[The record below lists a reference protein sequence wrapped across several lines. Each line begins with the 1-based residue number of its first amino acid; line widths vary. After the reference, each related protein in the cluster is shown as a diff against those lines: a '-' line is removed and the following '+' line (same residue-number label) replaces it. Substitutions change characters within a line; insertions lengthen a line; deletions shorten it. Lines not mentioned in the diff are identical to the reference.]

1 MSYNRLDIT
10 RKFLKI
16 RARKCSRCGF
26 RIYFALLKEVG
37 IMERKVK
44 YITKLE
50 LLDKLSSKEKEE
62 LKEVTDKFAFRTNN
76 YYNSLINWKDP
87 DDPIRRI
94 VIPTTEEL
102 EVWGK
107 LDASNESKYMKVH
120 GLEHKYPDTA
130 LLLVT
135 DVCGIYCRFCFRKR
149 LFMNDNDEVARDVS
163 EGLEYIRNHP
173 EINNVLLTGGDPLV
187 LATFKL
193 EKILKALADIPHVR
207 IVRIGTKMLAVNP
220 FRVIDDPELL
230 DLFDWFNT
238 HTGKKLYLMNHFNHP
253 RELTKEA
260 KEAIGLVQKTGT
272 TLTNQTP
279 ILKGIND
286 DVQTLKELLEELSFI
301 GVPPYYVFQCRP
313 TAGNKTYSTTIEE
326 TIDLVEEVRSRMSGL
341 GARVRYVMSHE
352 TGKIEILGKT
362 SELVF
367 FRYHRAANPDNAGK
381 FMVYRRNPSAHWF
394 DDYTELVEEYR
405 VETSEQCV

>member
-1 MSYNRLDIT
+1 MGN
-10 RKFLKI
+10 
-16 RARKCSRCGF
+16 
-26 RIYFALLKEVG
+26 
-37 IMERKVK
+37 KVK
-44 YITKLE
+44 YIIKLE
-50 LLDKLSSKEKEE
+50 QVEELSQEEKQQ
-62 LKEVTDKFAFRTNN
+62 LKEVTEKFAFRTNN
-76 YYNSLINWKDP
+76 YYNSLIDWSDP

-102 EVWGK
+102 DVWGK

-173 EINNVLLTGGDPLV
+173 EVNNVLLTGGDPLV

-193 EKILKALADIPHVR
+193 EKILKALAEIPHVR
-207 IVRIGTKMLAVNP
+207 IVRIGSKMLAVNP
-220 FRVIDDPELL
+220 FRVIDDPALLEL
-230 DLFDWFNT
+230 FEWFNSE
-238 HTGKKLYLMNHFNHP
+238 TGKKLYLMNHFNHP
-253 RELTKEA
+253 RELTDEA
-260 KEAIGLVQKTGT
+260 KRAVELVQKTGT

-286 DVQTLKELLEELSFI
+286 SYPVLKELLEELSFI

-313 TAGNKTYSTTIEE
+313 TAGNKAYSTKIED
-326 TIDLVEEVRSRMSGL
+326 TIDLVEAVRSAVSGL
-341 GARVRYVMSHE
+341 AARVRYVMSHE

-362 SELVF
+362 NELVF
-367 FRYHRAANPDNAGK
+367 FRYHRAADPENAGK
-381 FMVYRRNPSAHWF
+381 FMVYRRNPEAHWF
-394 DDYTELVEEYR
+394 DDYSELVDEYKIDFQ
-405 VETSEQCV
+405 EQYV

>member
-1 MSYNRLDIT
+1 MQ
-10 RKFLKI
+10 K
-16 RARKCSRCGF
+16 
-26 RIYFALLKEVG
+26 
-37 IMERKVK
+37 KVK
-44 YITKLE
+44 YIIKLD
-50 LLDKLSSKEKEE
+50 LIPQLKDREKEE
-62 LKEVTDKFAFRTNN
+62 LKQVTDKFAFRTND
-76 YYNSLINWKDP
+76 YYNSLINWDDP
-87 DDPIRRI
+87 EDPIRRI

-102 EVWGK
+102 DVWGK

-193 EKILKALADIPHVR
+193 EKTLKALAEIPHVR
-207 IVRIGTKMLAVNP
+207 IVRIGSKMLAVNP
-220 FRVIDDPELL
+220 FRVIDDPSLLEL
-230 DLFDWFNT
+230 FEWFNT
-238 HTGKKLYLMNHFNHP
+238 ETGKKLYLMNHFNHP

-260 KEAIGLVQKTGT
+260 CKAVELVQKTGT

-286 DVQTLKELLEELSFI
+286 NEETLRELLEELSFM

-313 TAGNKTYSTTIEE
+313 TAGNKTYSTKIEE
-326 TIDLVEEVRSRMSGL
+326 TIDLVEAVRAKVSGL
-341 GARVRYVMSHE
+341 AARVRYVMSHE

-367 FRYHRAANPDNAGK
+367 FRYHRAADPENAGK
-381 FMVYRRNPSAHWF
+381 FMVYKRNPDAHWF
-394 DDYTELVEEYR
+394 DDYKELVEEYK
-405 VETSEQCV
+405 VETQEQFV

>member
-1 MSYNRLDIT
+1 MD
-10 RKFLKI
+10 
-16 RARKCSRCGF
+16 
-26 RIYFALLKEVG
+26 
-37 IMERKVK
+37 RKVK

-50 LLDKLSSKEKEE
+50 LVNKLSEKERKE
-62 LKEVTDKFAFRTNN
+62 LKRVTEKFAFRTND
-76 YYNSLINWKDP
+76 YYNSLINWEDP
-87 DDPIRRI
+87 EDPIRKI

-163 EGLEYIRNHP
+163 EGLEYIRKHT

-193 EKILKALADIPHVR
+193 ERILKALADIPHVR

-220 FRVIDDPELL
+220 YRIINDTDLL
-230 DLFDWFNT
+230 KLFEWFNEE
-238 HTGKKLYLMNHFNHP
+238 TGKKLYVMNHFNHP

-260 KEAIGLVQKTGT
+260 RRAIALVQRTGT
-272 TLTNQTP
+272 TQTNQTP
-279 ILKGIND
+279 ILRGIND
-286 DVQTLKELLEELSFI
+286 SPDTLKELLEELSFV

-313 TAGNKTYSTTIEE
+313 TAGNKTYSTRIEE
-326 TIDLVEEVRSRMSGL
+326 TIDLVEAVRMKVSGL
-341 GARVRYVMSHE
+341 AARVRYVMSHE
-352 TGKIEILGKT
+352 SGKIEILGKT
-362 SELVF
+362 GELVF
-367 FRYHRAANPDNAGK
+367 FRYHRAADPENAGR
-381 FMVYRRNPSAHWF
+381 FMVFKRNPNAHWF
-394 DDYTELVEEYR
+394 DDYTNLVDEYR
-405 VETSEQCV
+405 VEMEEELV

>member
-1 MSYNRLDIT
+1 MK
-10 RKFLKI
+10 RKI
-16 RARKCSRCGF
+16 
-26 RIYFALLKEVG
+26 
-37 IMERKVK
+37 K

-50 LLDKLSSKEKEE
+50 LVENLTDKEKKD
-62 LKEVTDKFAFRTNN
+62 LKQVTEKFAFRTND
-76 YYNSLINWKDP
+76 YYNSLINWDDP
-87 DDPIRRI
+87 EDPIRRI
-94 VIPTTEEL
+94 VIPTLEEL

-107 LDASNESKYMKVH
+107 LDASNESKYTKVH

-163 EGLEYIRNHP
+163 EGLEYIRNHH

-193 EKILKALADIPHVR
+193 EKTLKALAEIPHVR
-207 IVRIGTKMLAVNP
+207 IVRIGSKMLAVNP
-220 FRVIDDPELL
+220 FRIIDDPSLLEL
-230 DLFDWFNT
+230 FEWFNT
-238 HTGKKLYLMNHFNHP
+238 ETGKKLYLMNHFNHP

-260 KEAIGLVQKTGT
+260 RKAVEIVHKTGT

-286 DVQTLKELLEELSFI
+286 NEEALKELLEELSFM

-313 TAGNKTYSTTIEE
+313 TAGNKTYSTKIEE
-326 TIDLVEEVRSRMSGL
+326 TIDLVESVRSKVSGL
-341 GARVRYVMSHE
+341 AARVRYVMSHE
-352 TGKIEILGKT
+352 TGKIEILGK
-362 SELVF
+362 SSDLIF
-367 FRYHRAANPDNAGK
+367 FRYHRAADPENAGK
-381 FMVYRRNPSAHWF
+381 FMIYKRNPDAHWF
-394 DDYTELVEEYR
+394 DDYKDLVEEYK
-405 VETSEQCV
+405 VETQEQFV

>member
-1 MSYNRLDIT
+1 MN
-10 RKFLKI
+10 
-16 RARKCSRCGF
+16 
-26 RIYFALLKEVG
+26 
-37 IMERKVK
+37 RKVK

-50 LLDKLSSKEKEE
+50 LVNKLSEKERKE
-62 LKEVTDKFAFRTNN
+62 LKRVTEKFAFRTND
-76 YYNSLINWKDP
+76 YYNSLINWEDP
-87 DDPIRRI
+87 EDPIRKI

-163 EGLEYIRNHP
+163 EGLEYIRKHT

-193 EKILKALADIPHVR
+193 ERILKALADIPHVR

-220 FRVIDDPELL
+220 YRIINDTDLL
-230 DLFDWFNT
+230 KLFEWFNEE
-238 HTGKKLYLMNHFNHP
+238 TGKKLYVMNHFNHP

-260 KEAIGLVQKTGT
+260 RRAIALVQRTGT
-272 TLTNQTP
+272 TQTNQTP
-279 ILKGIND
+279 ILRGIND
-286 DVQTLKELLEELSFI
+286 SPDTLKELLEELSFV

-313 TAGNKTYSTTIEE
+313 TAGNKTYSTRIEE
-326 TIDLVEEVRSRMSGL
+326 TIDLVEAVRMKVSGL
-341 GARVRYVMSHE
+341 AARVRYVMSHE
-352 TGKIEILGKT
+352 SGKIEILGKT
-362 SELVF
+362 GELVF
-367 FRYHRAANPDNAGK
+367 FRYHRAADPENAGR
-381 FMVYRRNPSAHWF
+381 FMVFKRNPNAHWF
-394 DDYTELVEEYR
+394 DDYTNLVDEYR
-405 VETSEQCV
+405 VEMEEELV

>member
-1 MSYNRLDIT
+1 MG
-10 RKFLKI
+10 K
-16 RARKCSRCGF
+16 
-26 RIYFALLKEVG
+26 
-37 IMERKVK
+37 KVK
-44 YITKLE
+44 YIIKLD
-50 LLDKLSSKEKEE
+50 LIPE
-62 LKEVTDKFAFRTNN
+62 LKEDERKELAQVTDKFAFRTND
-76 YYNSLINWKDP
+76 YYNSLIDWSDP
-87 DDPIRRI
+87 EDPIRRI

-102 EVWGK
+102 DVWGK

-193 EKILKALADIPHVR
+193 EKTLKALAEIPHVR
-207 IVRIGTKMLAVNP
+207 IVRIGSKMLAVNP
-220 FRVIDDPELL
+220 FRVIDDPSLLEL
-230 DLFDWFNT
+230 FEWFNT
-238 HTGKKLYLMNHFNHP
+238 ETGKKLYLMNHFNHP

-260 KEAIGLVQKTGT
+260 RRAIELVQKTGT

-286 DVQTLKELLEELSFI
+286 NEETLRELLEELSFI

-313 TAGNKTYSTTIEE
+313 TAGNKTYSTKIEE
-326 TIDLVEEVRSRMSGL
+326 TIDLVEAVRAKVSGL
-341 GARVRYVMSHE
+341 AARVRYVMSHE

-367 FRYHRAANPDNAGK
+367 FRYHRAADPENAGK
-381 FMVYRRNPSAHWF
+381 FMVYKRNPDAHWF
-394 DDYTELVEEYR
+394 DDYRELVEEYK
-405 VETSEQCV
+405 VETQEQFV

>member
-1 MSYNRLDIT
+1 MGN
-10 RKFLKI
+10 
-16 RARKCSRCGF
+16 
-26 RIYFALLKEVG
+26 
-37 IMERKVK
+37 KVK
-44 YITKLE
+44 YIIKLE
-50 LLDKLSSKEKEE
+50 QIDELSQEE
-62 LKEVTDKFAFRTNN
+62 RQQLKEVTQKFAFRTNN
-76 YYNSLINWKDP
+76 YYNSLIDWSDP

-102 EVWGK
+102 DVWGK

-173 EINNVLLTGGDPLV
+173 EVNNVLLTGGDPLV

-193 EKILKALADIPHVR
+193 EKILKALAEIPHVR
-207 IVRIGTKMLAVNP
+207 IVRIGSKMLAVNP
-220 FRVIDDPELL
+220 FRVIDDPSLLEL
-230 DLFDWFNT
+230 FEWFNSE
-238 HTGKKLYLMNHFNHP
+238 TGKKLYLMNHFNHP
-253 RELTKEA
+253 RELTDEA
-260 KEAIGLVQKTGT
+260 KRAVELVQKTGT
-272 TLTNQTP
+272 TMTNQTP

-286 DVQTLKELLEELSFI
+286 SYPVLKELLEELSFI

-313 TAGNKTYSTTIEE
+313 TAGNKAYSTKIED
-326 TIDLVEEVRSRMSGL
+326 TIDLVEAVRSAVSGL
-341 GARVRYVMSHE
+341 AARVRYVMSHE

-362 SELVF
+362 NELIF
-367 FRYHRAANPDNAGK
+367 FRYHRAADPENAGK
-381 FMVYRRNPSAHWF
+381 FMVYKRNPEAHWF
-394 DDYTELVEEYR
+394 DDYSELVDEYKIDFQ
-405 VETSEQCV
+405 EQYV

>member
-1 MSYNRLDIT
+1 MQ
-10 RKFLKI
+10 K
-16 RARKCSRCGF
+16 
-26 RIYFALLKEVG
+26 
-37 IMERKVK
+37 KVK
-44 YITKLE
+44 YIIKLD
-50 LLDKLSSKEKEE
+50 LIPQLKDREKEE
-62 LKEVTDKFAFRTNN
+62 LKQVTDKFAFRTND
-76 YYNSLINWKDP
+76 YYNSLINWDDP
-87 DDPIRRI
+87 EDPIRRI

-102 EVWGK
+102 DVWGK
-107 LDASNESKYMKVH
+107 LHASNESKYMKVH

-193 EKILKALADIPHVR
+193 EKTLKALAEIPHVR
-207 IVRIGTKMLAVNP
+207 IVRIGSKMLAVNP
-220 FRVIDDPELL
+220 FRVIDDPSLLEL
-230 DLFDWFNT
+230 FEWFNT
-238 HTGKKLYLMNHFNHP
+238 ETGKKLYLMNHFNHP

-260 KEAIGLVQKTGT
+260 RKAVELVQKTGT

-286 DVQTLKELLEELSFI
+286 NEETLRELLEELSFM

-313 TAGNKTYSTTIEE
+313 TAGNKTYSTKIEE
-326 TIDLVEEVRSRMSGL
+326 TIDLVESVRSKVSGL
-341 GARVRYVMSHE
+341 AARVRYVMSHE
-352 TGKIEILGKT
+352 TGKIEILGKG
-362 SELVF
+362 SDLIF
-367 FRYHRAANPDNAGK
+367 FRYHRAADPENAGK
-381 FMVYRRNPSAHWF
+381 FMIYKRNPDAHWF
-394 DDYTELVEEYR
+394 DDYKELVEEYK
-405 VETSEQCV
+405 VETQEQFV

>member
-1 MSYNRLDIT
+1 M
-10 RKFLKI
+10 K
-16 RARKCSRCGF
+16 
-26 RIYFALLKEVG
+26 
-37 IMERKVK
+37 RKVK

-50 LLDKLSSKEKEE
+50 FIDKLDAKERQE
-62 LKEVTDKFAFRTNN
+62 LKEVTEKFAFRTND
-76 YYNSLINWKDP
+76 YYNSLINWDDP
-87 DDPIRRI
+87 EDPIRRI

-102 EVWGK
+102 DVWGK

-193 EKILKALADIPHVR
+193 EKIFKALAEIPHVR
-207 IVRIGTKMLAVNP
+207 IVRIGSKMLAVNP
-220 FRVIDDPELL
+220 FRVIDDPDLL
-230 DLFDWFNT
+230 DLFKWFNT
-238 HTGKKLYLMNHFNHP
+238 ETGKKLYLMNHFNHP

-260 KEAIGLVQKTGT
+260 RKAVELVQLTGT

-286 DVQTLKELLEELSFI
+286 SPEVLRELLEELSFI

-313 TAGNKTYSTTIEE
+313 TAGNKTYSTKIEE
-326 TIDLVEEVRSRMSGL
+326 TIDLVEAVRAKMSGL
-341 GARVRYVMSHE
+341 AARVRYVMSHE

-362 SELVF
+362 EDLIF
-367 FRYHRAANPDNAGK
+367 FRYHRAADPENAGK
-381 FMVYRRNPSAHWF
+381 FMVFKRNPEAHWF
-394 DDYTELVEEYR
+394 DDYTEKIDEYKVEMEEELV
-405 VETSEQCV
+405 

>member
-1 MSYNRLDIT
+1 MG
-10 RKFLKI
+10 K
-16 RARKCSRCGF
+16 
-26 RIYFALLKEVG
+26 
-37 IMERKVK
+37 KVK
-44 YITKLE
+44 YIIKLDLIPQLNDGE
-50 LLDKLSSKEKEE
+50 REE
-62 LKEVTDKFAFRTNN
+62 LKKVTDKFAFRTND
-76 YYNSLINWKDP
+76 YYNSLIDWNDP
-87 DDPIRRI
+87 EDPIRRI

-102 EVWGK
+102 DVWGK

-193 EKILKALADIPHVR
+193 EKTLKALAEIPHVR
-207 IVRIGTKMLAVNP
+207 IVRIGSKMLAVNP
-220 FRVIDDPELL
+220 FRVIDDPSLLEL
-230 DLFDWFNT
+230 FEWFNT
-238 HTGKKLYLMNHFNHP
+238 ETGKKLYLMNHFNHP

-260 KEAIGLVQKTGT
+260 RKAVELVQKTGT

-286 DVQTLKELLEELSFI
+286 NEEALKELLEELSFM

-313 TAGNKTYSTTIEE
+313 TAGNKTYSTKIEE
-326 TIDLVEEVRSRMSGL
+326 TIDLVESVRAKVSGL
-341 GARVRYVMSHE
+341 AARVRYVMSHE

-362 SELVF
+362 SELIF
-367 FRYHRAANPDNAGK
+367 FRYHRAADPENAGK
-381 FMVYRRNPSAHWF
+381 FMVYKRNPDAHWF
-394 DDYTELVEEYR
+394 DDYKELVEEYK
-405 VETSEQCV
+405 VETQEQFV

>member
-1 MSYNRLDIT
+1 M
-10 RKFLKI
+10 
-16 RARKCSRCGF
+16 G
-26 RIYFALLKEVG
+26 
-37 IMERKVK
+37 RKVK
-44 YITKLE
+44 YIIDLKFIDQLPE
-50 LLDKLSSKEKEE
+50 KKKEE
-62 LKEVTDKFAFRTNN
+62 LKEVTEKFAFRTNT
-76 YYNSLINWKDP
+76 YYNSLINWDDP
-87 DDPIRRI
+87 NDPIRKI
-94 VIPTTEEL
+94 VIPTMEEL

-193 EKILKALADIPHVR
+193 EKILKALAEIPHVR
-207 IVRIGTKMLAVNP
+207 IVRIGSKMLAVNP
-220 FRVIDDPELL
+220 FRIIDDPALLEL
-230 DLFDWFNT
+230 FKWFNT
-238 HTGKKLYLMNHFNHP
+238 ETGKKLYLMNHFNHP
-253 RELTKEA
+253 RELTDEA
-260 KEAIGLVQKTGT
+260 KKAIELVQKTGT

-286 DVQTLKELLEELSFI
+286 DFETLKTLLEELSFT
-301 GVPPYYVFQCRP
+301 GVPPYYLFQCRP
-313 TAGNKTYSTTIEE
+313 TAGNKAYSTPIEE
-326 TIDLVEEVRSRMSGL
+326 TIDLVEAIRSEVSGL
-341 GARVRYVMSHE
+341 AARVRYVMSHE

-362 SELVF
+362 DELIF
-367 FRYHRAANPDNAGK
+367 FRYHRAAVSENRGK
-381 FMVYRRNPSAHWF
+381 FMIYKRNPEAHWF
-394 DDYTELVEEYR
+394 DDYNELVGEYK
-405 VETSEQCV
+405 VTLLEVS

>member
-1 MSYNRLDIT
+1 MD
-10 RKFLKI
+10 
-16 RARKCSRCGF
+16 
-26 RIYFALLKEVG
+26 
-37 IMERKVK
+37 RKVK

-50 LLDKLSSKEKEE
+50 LVNKLSEKERKE
-62 LKEVTDKFAFRTNN
+62 LKRVTEKFAFRTND
-76 YYNSLINWKDP
+76 YYNSLINWEDP
-87 DDPIRRI
+87 EDPIRKI

-163 EGLEYIRNHP
+163 EGLEYIRKHT

-193 EKILKALADIPHVR
+193 ERILKALAEIPHVR

-220 FRVIDDPELL
+220 YRIINDTDLL
-230 DLFDWFNT
+230 KLFEWFNEE
-238 HTGKKLYLMNHFNHP
+238 TGKKLYVMNHFNHP

-260 KEAIGLVQKTGT
+260 RRAIALVQRTGT
-272 TLTNQTP
+272 TQTNQTP
-279 ILKGIND
+279 ILRGIND
-286 DVQTLKELLEELSFI
+286 SPDTLKELLEELSFV

-313 TAGNKTYSTTIEE
+313 TAGNKTYSTRIEE
-326 TIDLVEEVRSRMSGL
+326 TIDLVEAVRMKVSGL
-341 GARVRYVMSHE
+341 AARVRYVMSHE
-352 TGKIEILGKT
+352 SGKIEILGKT
-362 SELVF
+362 GELVF
-367 FRYHRAANPDNAGK
+367 FRYHRAADPENAGR
-381 FMVYRRNPSAHWF
+381 FMVFKRNPNAHWF
-394 DDYTELVEEYR
+394 DDYTNLVDEYR
-405 VETSEQCV
+405 VEMEEELV

>member
-1 MSYNRLDIT
+1 MGN
-10 RKFLKI
+10 
-16 RARKCSRCGF
+16 
-26 RIYFALLKEVG
+26 
-37 IMERKVK
+37 KVK
-44 YITKLE
+44 YIIKLE
-50 LLDKLSSKEKEE
+50 QIDELSQEE
-62 LKEVTDKFAFRTNN
+62 RQQLKEVTQKFAFRTNN
-76 YYNSLINWKDP
+76 YYNSLIDWSDP

-102 EVWGK
+102 DVWGK

-173 EINNVLLTGGDPLV
+173 EVNNVLLTGGDPLV

-193 EKILKALADIPHVR
+193 EKILKALAEIPHVR
-207 IVRIGTKMLAVNP
+207 IVRIGSKMLAVNP
-220 FRVIDDPELL
+220 FRVIDDPSLLEL
-230 DLFDWFNT
+230 FEWFNSE
-238 HTGKKLYLMNHFNHP
+238 TGKKLYLMNHFNHP
-253 RELTKEA
+253 RELTDEA
-260 KEAIGLVQKTGT
+260 KRAVELVQKTGT
-272 TLTNQTP
+272 TMTNQTP

-286 DVQTLKELLEELSFI
+286 SYPVLKELLEELSFI

-313 TAGNKTYSTTIEE
+313 TAGNKAYSTKIED
-326 TIDLVEEVRSRMSGL
+326 TIDLVEAVRSAVSGL
-341 GARVRYVMSHE
+341 AARVRYVMSHE

-362 SELVF
+362 NELIF
-367 FRYHRAANPDNAGK
+367 FRYHRAADPENAGK
-381 FMVYRRNPSAHWF
+381 FMVYKRNPEAHWF
-394 DDYTELVEEYR
+394 DDYSELVDEYK
-405 VETSEQCV
+405 VDMQEQCV

>member
-1 MSYNRLDIT
+1 MKR
-10 RKFLKI
+10 R
-16 RARKCSRCGF
+16 
-26 RIYFALLKEVG
+26 
-37 IMERKVK
+37 VK

-50 LLDKLSSKEKEE
+50 LIDQLSCAEKRK
-62 LKEVTDKFAFRTNN
+62 LKEVTDKFAFRTND
-76 YYNSLINWKDP
+76 YYNSLIDWEDHE
-87 DDPIRRI
+87 DPIRRI

-149 LFMNDNDEVARDVS
+149 IFMNDNDEVARDVS
-163 EGLEYIRNHP
+163 EGLEYIRSHP

-193 EKILKALADIPHVR
+193 ERILRALADIPHVR
-207 IVRIGTKMLAVNP
+207 IVRIGSKMLAVNP
-220 FRVIDDPELL
+220 FRIIDDPEILE
-230 DLFDWFNT
+230 LFTWFNT
-238 HTGKKLYLMNHFNHP
+238 ETGKKLYLMNHFNHP

-260 KEAIGLVQKTGT
+260 IRAVELVQRTGT

-279 ILKGIND
+279 ILRGIND
-286 DVQTLKELLEELSFI
+286 NPDVLRELLEELSFI

-313 TAGNKTYSTTIEE
+313 TAGNKTYSTKIEE
-326 TIDLVEEVRSRMSGL
+326 TIDLVEAVRANISGL
-341 GARVRYVMSHE
+341 AARVRYVMSHE

-362 SELVF
+362 DDLIF
-367 FRYHRAANPDNAGK
+367 FRYHRAADPDNSGR
-381 FMVYRRNPSAHWF
+381 FMVYRRNPEAHWF
-394 DDYTELVEEYR
+394 DDYVELVDEYR
-405 VETSEQCV
+405 VETEEEYA

>member
-1 MSYNRLDIT
+1 
-10 RKFLKI
+10 
-16 RARKCSRCGF
+16 
-26 RIYFALLKEVG
+26 
-37 IMERKVK
+37 MEKKVK
-44 YITKLE
+44 YVIKLHQIPE
-50 LLDKLSSKEKEE
+50 LREDEKRELSQ
-62 LKEVTDKFAFRTNN
+62 VTERFAFRTNT
-76 YYNSLINWKDP
+76 YYNSLIDWNDP

-94 VIPTTEEL
+94 VIPTMEEL
-102 EVWGK
+102 DVWGR
-107 LDASNESKYMKVH
+107 LDASNESKYMKAH

-193 EKILKALADIPHVR
+193 EKTLKALADIPHVR
-207 IVRIGTKMLAVNP
+207 IVRIGSKMVAVNP

-230 DLFDWFNT
+230 ELFEWFNT
-238 HTGKKLYLMNHFNHP
+238 ETGKKLYLMNHFNHP
-253 RELTKEA
+253 RELTDEA
-260 KEAIGLVQKTGT
+260 KKAIELVQKTGT

-286 DVQTLKELLEELSFI
+286 DADTLTNLLEELSFI

-313 TAGNKTYSTTIEE
+313 TAGNKAYSTPLEE
-326 TIDLVEEVRSRMSGL
+326 TIDIVEEARSRASGL
-341 GARVRYVMSHE
+341 AARVRYVMSHE

-362 SELVF
+362 TEHVF
-367 FRYHRAANPDNAGK
+367 FRYHRAADPENAGK
-381 FMVYRRNPSAHWF
+381 FMVYKRNPDAHWF
-394 DDYTELVEEYR
+394 DDYTELVEEYKIEGIR
-405 VETSEQCV
+405 ETV